1 MGIIENLESLED
13 NFSAVKMVYNSS
25 SRDERTLLNLLDEL
39 DRIERYFK
47 SVKSNFLNQQYI
59 NSKLKE
65 IKEFITQIEEDLK
78 VFCID

>member
-1 MGIIENLESLED
+1 MGIIENLEILED
-13 NFSAVKMVYNSS
+13 NFATIKLVYYNSS
-25 SRDERTLLNLLDEL
+25 SNEKTLLQLLDEL

>member
-65 IKEFITQIEEDLK
+65 IKI
-78 VFCID
+78 